1 MSAHYFNLTDLA
13 AAAKAKDCMVH
24 LHRDDKGR
32 NVFSVGNADMG
43 VTEFPSYTEA
53 LEALQD
59 ESLSEADCAERAG
72 AALAEH
78 ALDVIRKAVKQS
90 KSVCALE
97 SALLDLQR
105 LPHPQRAA
113 GGFAVALVAY
123 LELGVSK

>member
-1 MSAHYFNLTDLA
+1 MSQKYLNLTELA
-13 AAAKAKDCMVH
+13 AAAKAQDCTVH

-59 ESLSEADCAERAG
+59 ECLNEADCAERAG
-72 AALAEH
+72 AALAENT
-78 ALDVIRKAVKQS
+78 LNVIRKAVKQS
-90 KSVCALE
+90 KSFCALE

-105 LPHPQRAA
+105 LPHSKRAA
-113 GGFAVALVAY
+113 GGFAGVLVAY
-123 LELGVSK
+123 LERGVAK